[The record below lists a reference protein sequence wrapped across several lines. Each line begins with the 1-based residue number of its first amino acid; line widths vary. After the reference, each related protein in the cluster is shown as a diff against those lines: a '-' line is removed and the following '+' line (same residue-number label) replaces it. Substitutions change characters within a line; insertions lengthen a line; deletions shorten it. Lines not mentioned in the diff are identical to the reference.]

1 MGNARPKPARL
12 AEKLLAIRNALGL
25 TQPEI
30 HSRLGVEDSITYHRI
45 SEYETGKREPHLK
58 ILLHYAR
65 LAGVHMEDIVDDEL
79 DLPEKLPGNIRH
91 AGIRSKVAARSNQE
105 R

>member
-65 LAGVHMEDIVDDEL
+65 VAGVHMEDIVDDEL
-79 DLPEKLPGNIRH
+79 ELPENLPGNVRYE
-91 AGIRSKVAARSNQE
+91 GIKRKSTRRRKSE
-105 R
+105 